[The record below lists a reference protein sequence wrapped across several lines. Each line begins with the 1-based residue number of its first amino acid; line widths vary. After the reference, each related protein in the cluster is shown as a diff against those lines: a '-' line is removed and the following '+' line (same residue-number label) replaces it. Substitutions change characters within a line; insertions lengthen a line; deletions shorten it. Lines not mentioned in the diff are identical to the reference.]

1 VLALLEKSPKG
12 VTRKEINDLLL
23 DMLPKSI
30 QKTSNYIG
38 NLLYVMQINE
48 ETIYLKDGLWY
59 KKDAKRVKEIERELK
74 ES

>member
-1 VLALLEKSPKG
+1 
-12 VTRKEINDLLL
+12 
-23 DMLPKSI
+23 
-30 QKTSNYIG
+30 
-38 NLLYVMQINE
+38 MQINE